1 MLRRYGVHPG
11 RVGATTDVLTTKPRP
26 DLQLLPAYGRT
37 TPATAESLP
46 DQGFASLPT
55 TFLTSA
61 ALHRH
66 GWSPV
71 RAGWLIEA
79 PRPLTG
85 DQLTAARKLAADAGL
100 TVEDRD
106 ESDGL
111 LTLRTTATAAGA
123 VLALAIL
130 AMAVG
135 LIRAETA
142 GDLRTLT
149 AIGATARIR
158 RTLTSATAGGLA
170 LLGAILGI
178 AAAYTV
184 ILAGSSRQ
192 QLHELARVPAAEL
205 LVIAGGV
212 PLIAAVLGWLL
223 AGREPRSLTR
233 ARLE

>member
-1 MLRRYGVHPG
+1 M
-11 RVGATTDVLTTKPRP
+11 
-26 DLQLLPAYGRT
+26 
-37 TPATAESLP
+37 
-46 DQGFASLPT
+46 
-55 TFLTSA
+55 
-61 ALHRH
+61 
-66 GWSPV
+66 